1 MKTAEVNKDLMSAA
15 KLGNR
20 AKEMSLKE
28 IFGLLQAEGKTYEE
42 KKEQH
47 EKEFSILMERCREAD
62 KKIHN
67 SEVTQLPTTEE
78 RG

>member
-1 MKTAEVNKDLMSAA
+1 MSAA
-15 KLGNR
+15 KLGNKPKVMR
-20 AKEMSLKE
+20 LKE
-28 IFGLLQAEGKTYEE
+28 TLDLMQAEGKTYEE

-47 EKEFSILMERCREAD
+47 EKELNNLTERFKQVD

-67 SEVTQLPTTEE
+67 SGISQLPTIEE

>member
-1 MKTAEVNKDLMSAA
+1 MTAA
-15 KLGNR
+15 KLGNKPKVMR
-20 AKEMSLKE
+20 LKE
-28 IFGLLQAEGKTYEE
+28 TLGLMQAEGKTYEE

-47 EKEFSILMERCREAD
+47 EKELNNLIERCKQVN

-67 SEVTQLPTTEE
+67 SGTPRLSTIEE